1 LVLLAI
7 AATPWLTILAWFR
20 LLAILTVFAILGAL
34 ILTLILAF
42 ATLPL

>member
-1 LVLLAI
+1 LLAI
-7 AATPWLTILAWFR
+7 AATPWLTILARFG

-34 ILTLILAF
+34 ILTLILTF